1 MNERLRRAITVG
13 VITAVVGIITAVVG
27 IIAFGTAQALLAN
40 HEERDS
46 VDRFTSRRL
55 P

>member
-1 MNERLRRAITVG
+1 MNERLRHAITVG
-13 VITAVVGIITAVVG
+13 VITAVVG

-46 VDRFTSRRL
+46 VDHTVRPEHTEHDAA
-55 P
+55 